1 MTMMMIMTMMMMM
14 MMRNLGKNEG
24 SVEQLESGATVH
36 VSPVVTSTIV
46 EKIIIL
52 PPQTVS

>member
-1 MTMMMIMTMMMMM
+1 MTMMMIMTMMM

-46 EKIIIL
+46 EK
-52 PPQTVS
+52 